1 MKKTLYSLA
10 SLLAIALMVNFSSC
24 GSSKSVPVADRTGAV
39 EISLPFQGPA
49 YRNSST
55 HFRAVNNGNSPDLAT
70 AKKIAMVNARNELA
84 GNIQATIKAVTE
96 NYTQQR
102 RIDDITEF
110 SNKFEE
116 LTRQVVNQQL
126 NQVNVMDEKMFQE
139 PNGSYTS
146 WVAIEMPVNPIL
158 DEVGKTIS
166 RDQSLRQDY
175 DKMLFEKIFNE
186 EMDKLEQER
195 P

>member
-1 MKKTLYSLA
+1 MKKVFYTLTSIMV
-10 SLLAIALMVNFSSC
+10 IAMMMNFSSC
-24 GSSKSVPVADRTGAV
+24 GSSKPASVTDRTGAI

-49 YRNSST
+49 YRNSAT
-55 HFRAVNNGNSPDLAT
+55 HFRTVNSGNSPDLAT
-70 AKKIAMVNARNELA
+70 AKKIALVNARNEMA
-84 GNIQATIKAVTE
+84 ANIQATLKAVTE

-102 RIDDITEF
+102 RIDDIVEF

-139 PNGSYTS
+139 QNGTYTS
-146 WVAIEMPVNPIL
+146 WVAIEMPVNPVL
-158 DEVGKTIS
+158 DEVGKSIS
-166 RDQSLRQDY
+166 RDQALRQDY
-175 DKMLFEKIFNE
+175 DKMLFEKVFNE
-186 EMDKLEQER
+186 EMDKLERER

>member
-1 MKKTLYSLA
+1 
-10 SLLAIALMVNFSSC
+10 
-24 GSSKSVPVADRTGAV
+24 
-39 EISLPFQGPA
+39 
-49 YRNSST
+49 
-55 HFRAVNNGNSPDLAT
+55 
-70 AKKIAMVNARNELA
+70 MVNARNELA
-84 GNIQATIKAVTE
+84 ANIESTIKAVTE

-116 LTRQVVNQQL
+116 LTRQVVSQQL

-139 PNGSYTS
+139 TDGSYTS
-146 WVAIEMPVNPIL
+146 WVAIEMPVNPII
-158 DEVGKTIS
+158 DEVGKNIS

-175 DKMLFEKIFNE
+175 DKMLFEKVFNE
-186 EMDKLEQER
+186 EMDKLEKER

>member
-1 MKKTLYSLA
+1 MKRTLYTLA
-10 SLLAIALMVNFSSC
+10 SLLAIALMFNFSSC
-24 GSSKSVPVADRTGAV
+24 GSSKHATVADRTGAI

-49 YRNSST
+49 YRNSAT
-55 HFRAVNNGNSPDLAT
+55 HFRAVNNGKSPDLAT

-84 GNIQATIKAVTE
+84 ANIESTIKAVTE

-116 LTRQVVNQQL
+116 LTRQVVSQQL

-139 PNGSYTS
+139 TDGSYTS
-146 WVAIEMPVNPIL
+146 WVAIEMPVNPII
-158 DEVGKTIS
+158 DEVGKNIS

-175 DKMLFEKIFNE
+175 DKMLFEKVFNE
-186 EMDKLEQER
+186 EMDKLEKER